1 MHDGGDLTK
10 SSTCSNTIKM
20 PKHTTGCRIRSFMP
34 IENMNVEELRAT
46 KINTN
51 KFTEV
56 RLKRIQKSA
65 FPPCSLPPT
74 LMFSFLK

>member
-1 MHDGGDLTK
+1 
-10 SSTCSNTIKM
+10 
-20 PKHTTGCRIRSFMP
+20 MP
-34 IENMNVEELRAT
+34 IENMNVEKLRAT

-56 RLKRIQKSA
+56 RLKWIQKSA

-74 LMFSFLK
+74 PMFSFLKWLLRSSNKDTSQLDWQLNYL